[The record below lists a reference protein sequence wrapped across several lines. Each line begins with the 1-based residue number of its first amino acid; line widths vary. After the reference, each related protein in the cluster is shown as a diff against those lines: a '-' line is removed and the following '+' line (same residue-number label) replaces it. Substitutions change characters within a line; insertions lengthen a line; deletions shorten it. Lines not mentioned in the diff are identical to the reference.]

1 MELVNDVTYR
11 LPYVMK
17 NKVIYLKSL
26 VKNFKPKVET
36 LPKDIERELQSLGI
50 DMIKG
55 KKPID
60 LKADNKAGRD
70 FILDHTE
77 EFLTYAVD
85 YSLNDKMSEF
95 LYEKNSE

>member
-1 MELVNDVTYR
+1 MELVNDATYR

-26 VKNFKPKVET
+26 IKTFKPTVET
-36 LPKDIERELQSLGI
+36 FPKDIERELKSLGI

-77 EFLTYAVD
+77 EFLTHAVD
-85 YSLNDKMSEF
+85 YSLNDKLSEF
-95 LYEKNSE
+95 LYQKNSE

>member
-1 MELVNDVTYR
+1 MELVNDATYR

-26 VKNFKPKVET
+26 IKTFKPKVET
-36 LPKDIERELQSLGI
+36 LPKDIERELKSLGI

-55 KKPID
+55 VKPKD

-85 YSLNDKMSEF
+85 YSLNDKLSEF

>member
-1 MELVNDVTYR
+1 MTKTLVI
-11 LPYVMK
+11 LESP
-17 NKVIYLKSL
+17 NKCGKFREILGKDYIISASCGHIRNLD
-26 VKNFKPKVET
+26 PK
-36 LPKDIERELQSLGI
+36 SLGI

-55 KKPID
+55 VKPKD

-77 EFLTYAVD
+77 EFLNFAVD